1 MSDPTFVSL
10 KSGTAR
16 FRILAELNELHL
28 KYRDHNEGKVAS
40 YIPELSKADPAWFGI
55 AIATA
60 DGHVYE
66 VGDYDRTFTVQ
77 SIANPFMF
85 GLALE
90 DRGFQKVRSHVGVE
104 PSGDSFNAV
113 QVHAKGVAHNPMI
126 NAGAITVA
134 SLIRGKD
141 PTDRLNRV
149 LDLFGRFTGHDVLV
163 DMKAYI
169 SERSSAHRNRAIAHL
184 LHNFGILEGDIDA
197 ALDLYFQQCST
208 IVTCRDLA
216 VMAATLA
223 NAGTN
228 PLTGKPALDR
238 RNVKEVLSVMF
249 TCGMYSYS
257 GQWVY
262 SVGLPAK
269 SGVGGGIL
277 AVVPGQ
283 MGIGVF
289 SPALDPHGNSLRGIK
304 VCEELSRR
312 FCLHLFQVLLGDSA
326 FEEIAGGPR
335 RRAPQGLQ
343 LEARADEE
351 RPVSDSVRSAKPAGP
366 PEGA

>member
-1 MSDPTFVSL
+1 MSGTFVSL

-28 KYRDHNEGKVAS
+28 KYRDHTEGKVAS
-40 YIPELSKADPAWFGI
+40 YIPELAKADPKWFGI

-66 VGDYDRTFTVQ
+66 VGDFDRRFTIQ

-90 DRGFQKVRSHVGVE
+90 ERGFAKVRSHVGVE

-113 QVHAKGVAHNPMI
+113 QIHPKGIAHNPMI
-126 NAGAITVA
+126 NAGAITIA
-134 SLIRGKD
+134 SLINGTD
-141 PTDRLNRV
+141 PTERLTRMLDR
-149 LDLFGRFTGHDVLV
+149 FARFAGHDVLV
-163 DMKAYI
+163 DMKTYV
-169 SERSSAHRNRAIAHL
+169 SEKGSAHRNRAIAHF

-208 IVTCRDLA
+208 LVTCRDLA

-228 PLTGKPALDR
+228 PLTGLQALDR

-304 VCEELSRR
+304 VCEELSAK
-312 FCLHLFQVLLGDSA
+312 FSLHLFQVLLGDSA
-326 FEEIAGGPR
+326 FDEIAG
-335 RRAPQGLQ
+335 
-343 LEARADEE
+343 
-351 RPVSDSVRSAKPAGP
+351 SVRARRDSIEAS
-366 PEGA
+366 